1 MPLWVAYAVGHKAK
15 SKYVLEPQDKFV
27 LGVFIWVVLST
38 AANGFTPSGVDS
50 IYIYVRY
57 LVVYFLLAFSLSG
70 KHDLKIIL
78 RFIIFFGLL
87 LTVEGIQQK
96 WSVDGVGWAGQSLDW
111 VDPAVLA
118 AGGTGRTRWVGI
130 FDGPGVFGVIYTN
143 LLAILVAYSLFEK
156 RRPNLVLYMSLIG
169 MTGLAIYYCG
179 SRGSMLASMAI
190 VASALAFK
198 YQVRMRTVL
207 VALGLFVAAI
217 MVAPA
222 HLTTIHDQSNSSAG
236 RVDMWV
242 EGYEML
248 RYYPLFGVGSANFKA
263 YTSSLQAHNTFIQV
277 MGELGLPGLLM
288 WLGMSYMAVKTL
300 FLAFSKTSNPAEKA
314 LVVAPGLML
323 LSYHV
328 SGFFVTLEY
337 ETFYIILACCR
348 QRNFQLDS
356 AAQFTKIDF
365 RNLVLVFLGLSLLFQ
380 TFIQGYKL
388 TS

>member
-1 MPLWVAYAVGHKAK
+1 MYAFGHKAK
-15 SKYVLEPQDKFV
+15 TKFVLEPQDKFV
-27 LGVFIWVVLST
+27 LGVFTWVVLST
-38 AANGFTPSGVDS
+38 VANGFTSSGLES
-50 IYIYVRY
+50 IYIYIRY
-57 LVVYFLLAFSLSG
+57 LVVYFLMALSLSS
-70 KHDLKIIL
+70 KWHLKIVL
-78 RFIIFFGLL
+78 RFIVFFGLL

-96 WSVDGVGWAGQSLDW
+96 LSVDGVGWAGQSLDW

-118 AGGTGRTRWVGI
+118 AGGSGRTRWVGI

-143 LLAILVAYSLFEK
+143 LLSILVAYSLFEK
-156 RRPNLVLYMSLIG
+156 RKSNLVLYMVLIG
-169 MTGLAIYYCG
+169 LTGLAIYYCG

-190 VASALAFK
+190 IASALAFK
-198 YQVRMRTVL
+198 YRVRLRTVL
-207 VALGLFVAAI
+207 LALTLFGLAV

-248 RYYPLFGVGSANFKA
+248 RYYPVFGVGSANFKA
-263 YTSSLQAHNTFIQV
+263 YTSSLQAHNTFIQI
-277 MGELGLPGLLM
+277 MGELGIPGILM
-288 WLGMSYMAVKTL
+288 WLGMSYMAFKTL
-300 FLAFSKTSNPAEKA
+300 VRAFSEVPKPADKV

-348 QRNFQLDS
+348 QRHFELTS
-356 AAQFTKIDF
+356 AAQFKKVDA
-365 RNLVLVFLGLSLLFQ
+365 RNLIFVFVGLSLLFQ
-380 TFIQGYKL
+380 VFIQGYKL